1 MYIKRFDID
10 DETPM
15 NRRISFIGENENA
28 KFLIMNMDK
37 LPRLLLS
44 FNDSASGKQYED
56 EELNVAEYIGVK
68 SYKAKGKRLSTRD
81 VASYTF
87 LEPFEPEEEEIED
100 IVEETVDV
108 AEETMTE
115 EVAQSNNESD
125 DNFFS
130 EDDGVQLTLFE

>member
-1 MYIKRFDID
+1 
-10 DETPM
+10 
-15 NRRISFIGENENA
+15 
-28 KFLIMNMDK
+28 MDK

-44 FNDSASGKQYED
+44 FNDSASGKQYEN

-81 VASYTF
+81 VATYTF
-87 LEPFEPEEEEIED
+87 LEPFEPEEEEVIED
-100 IVEETVDV
+100 ENVE
-108 AEETMTE
+108 AEEGNAEALEDTNAE
-115 EVAQSNNESD
+115 INASNNESD